1 MCQESFK
8 AWGIEQVPST
18 TSCPHDS
25 DSGCSGDQS
34 WSNLEGIQGEVT
46 LELACAGWKSKI

>member
-1 MCQESFK
+1 MSQESFK